1 MKVAEI
7 KRAIEQGWG
16 QTPVGDVC
24 LVLVDSILGL
34 QPKAAAALT
43 YQNILDLVGDD
54 SVTPEL
60 VAALNLLTNAEFAIL
75 DAGGFFIDEDDNS
88 HELTAEQFQNVLSRN
103 FLVHPDLGYPV
114 EDAANKVCPFFSLKN
129 MEANS

>member
-24 LVLVDSILGL
+24 LVLVDRILGL

-43 YQNILDLVGDD
+43 YQNILDLVGED

-75 DAGGFFIDEDDNS
+75 DAGGLFIDEDDNS

-103 FLVHPDLGYPV
+103 FLVHPYFGYPV

-129 MEANS
+129 IEASS